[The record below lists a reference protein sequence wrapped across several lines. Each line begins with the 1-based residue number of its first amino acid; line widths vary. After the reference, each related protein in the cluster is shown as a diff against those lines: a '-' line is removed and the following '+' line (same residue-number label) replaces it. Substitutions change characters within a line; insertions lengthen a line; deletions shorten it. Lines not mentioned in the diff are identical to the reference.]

1 MSKICTEEDLEEPYM
16 RIFYLN
22 CHRLLKR
29 NKDEQRDWLIKQI
42 ADNDV
47 DVVCL
52 SESSN
57 YDIGV
62 DFPDRFPEQ
71 YRLKPS
77 GTTLQK
83 MGYRF
88 NIVSRIPVKYKS
100 IDYSVD
106 TAWHGDKDATSVADY
121 SSGTMISMKFDDFDY
136 EIMPVH
142 IQHKKSKSQTL
153 SANNAFY
160 EYGLQALRSYMMQK
174 KKPLVVFGDF
184 NNYPEDKSF
193 LALTKDTGYTR
204 IADKDVEYTYKRS
217 PIDDYGLVIDHTFTT
232 DTKRVSMVYV
242 DAISQRFDH
251 NGMMISIK

>member
-1 MSKICTEEDLEEPYM
+1 MHNKRGVDM
-16 RIFYLN
+16 KIFYLN
-22 CHRLLKR
+22 CHRRLKR
-29 NKDEQRDWLIKQI
+29 NKDDQRTWLIKLI
-42 ADNDV
+42 NYYDV

-57 YDIGV
+57 YDIGI
-62 DFPDRFPEQ
+62 DLSDRFPDN

-77 GTTLQK
+77 GTELQK

-88 NIVSRIPVKYKS
+88 NIVSRLPVKYES

-106 TAWHGDKDATSVADY
+106 PVWNGDKDAVSAADY

-136 EIMPVH
+136 EIVPVH

-153 SANNAFY
+153 SAGTAFY
-160 EYGLQALRSYMMQK
+160 EFGLQTLRSYMK
-174 KKPLVVFGDF
+174 ENKPLVVFGDF

-193 LALTKDTGYTR
+193 LNLTVDTGYSR

-217 PIDDYGLVIDHTFTT
+217 PKDDCGLVIDHTFTT
-232 DTKRVSMVYV
+232 DSNKVSMKYI
-242 DAISQRFDH
+242 DAIPEGFDH
-251 NGMMISIK
+251 DGMMILIK

>member
-1 MSKICTEEDLEEPYM
+1 MIRIIYM
-16 RIFYLN
+16 KIFYLN

-29 NKDEQRDWLIKQI
+29 NKNGQRDWLIKLI
-42 ADNDV
+42 TDNDV

-62 DFPDRFPEQ
+62 DLRDMFPEV

-77 GTTLQK
+77 GTVLQK

-88 NIVSRIPVKYKS
+88 NIVSRLPVKYES

-106 TAWHGDKDATSVADY
+106 TAWHGDKDAVSAADY
-121 SSGTMISMKFDDFDY
+121 SSGTMISMKFDCVDY
-136 EIMPVH
+136 EIVPVH

-153 SANNAFY
+153 SAGTAFY
-160 EYGLQALRSYMMQK
+160 EFGLQTLRDYMINN
-174 KKPLVVFGDF
+174 KPLMVFGDF

-193 LALTKDTGYTR
+193 LALTDNTGYTR
-204 IADKDVEYTYKRS
+204 IAYRDVEYTYKRS
-217 PIDDYGLVIDHTFTT
+217 PNDDFGLVIDHTFTT
-232 DTKRVSMVYV
+232 DSKKVGMKYV
-242 DAISQRFDH
+242 DAISHGFDH
-251 NGMMISIK
+251 DGMLIIIK